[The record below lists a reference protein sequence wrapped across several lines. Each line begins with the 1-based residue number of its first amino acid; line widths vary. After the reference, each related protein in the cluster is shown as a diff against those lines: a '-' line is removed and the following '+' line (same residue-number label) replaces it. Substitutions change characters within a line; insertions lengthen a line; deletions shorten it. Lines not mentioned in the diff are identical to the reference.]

1 MTIIDLFNRALGMIG
16 HDRTIPAGDD
26 TAATPTT
33 EYVRCNQEWDGARIA
48 ILSAHA
54 WNWLV
59 SETPLIQGAEGTG
72 EYADVHEYVYDRPD
86 DLIRLVAVLDGY
98 NRRVDYRTANGQI
111 FTTAPEAKFRY
122 LADTEVIDDWPQHV
136 VDAVAA
142 ELAARIGLAMSANGK
157 VVQAMKAL
165 QTNYLA
171 MATEH
176 DSTEQNRAGTS
187 GDKYVASRR

>member
-16 HDRTIPAGDD
+16 HDREIPADD
-26 TAATPTT
+26 ATATTPTT
-33 EYVRCNQEWDGARIA
+33 EYVRCNREWDGARKA

-59 SETPLIQGAEGTG
+59 RETPITQGATGTD
-72 EYADVHEYVYDRPD
+72 EYADAAEYVYGRPED
-86 DLIRLVAVLDGY
+86 VIRLVSVLDGT
-98 NRRVDYRTANGQI
+98 NRRVDYRTANGNI
-111 FTTAPEAKFRY
+111 YSTAPEAKFRY
-122 LADTEVIDDWPQHV
+122 LADSTDPDEWPSHV

-171 MATEH
+171 MAIDH

-187 GDKYVASRR
+187 GDKYARSRR

>member
-16 HDRTIPAGDD
+16 HDRTIPADVA
-26 TAATPTT
+26 TATTPTT
-33 EYVRCNQEWDGARIA
+33 EYVRCALEWDGARIA

-59 SETPLIQGAEGTG
+59 QETPLTQGADSTI
-72 EYADVHEYVYDRPD
+72 EYSDAHEYVYDRPD
-86 DLIRLVAVLDGY
+86 NVIRLVAMLDG
-98 NRRVDYRTANGQI
+98 NSRRVAYRTAGGQI
-111 FTTAPEAKFRY
+111 FSPAPEAKFRY
-122 LADTEVIDDWPQHV
+122 LADSLVPDDWPAHV

-165 QTNYLA
+165 QTNYLSLA
-171 MATEH
+171 IEH
-176 DSTEQNRAGTS
+176 DATEQNQAGTS
-187 GDKYVASRR
+187 GDRYVTCRR